1 MCFDDFILWYACVP
15 FLLVFMCILLV
26 FVYFWICWVFVAVHG
41 LSPVVTRG
49 GYSLVAVL
57 RPLFAVVSLVAELR
71 LYSMKT

>member
-1 MCFDDFILWYACVP
+1 MAQGNYFIFYICFWLH
-15 FLLVFMCILLV
+15 
-26 FVYFWICWVFVAVHG
+26 WVFVASRG